1 MLLSSTFCTTVI
13 GPTTIILNEITLII
27 PHPRRA
33 SKTEPDICM
42 SVFASL
48 YVQGGEGGGPGGCSS
63 TVCCGGPGLTLPLH
77 RCTAPTLDNLHT
89 AQLAHPCTLAHY

>member
-27 PHPRRA
+27 PHPRGA
-33 SKTEPDICM
+33 SKTDPDICM